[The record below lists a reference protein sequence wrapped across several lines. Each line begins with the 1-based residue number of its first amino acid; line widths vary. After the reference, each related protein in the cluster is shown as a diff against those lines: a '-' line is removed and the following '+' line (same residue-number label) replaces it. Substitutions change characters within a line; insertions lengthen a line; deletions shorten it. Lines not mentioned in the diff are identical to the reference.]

1 MEEKKDVIEIY
12 FDSIKQR
19 IRYLE
24 SKDPGKKVLD
34 TLIKLISHNLSRKR
48 KN

>member
-1 MEEKKDVIEIY
+1 MKDQKGFTEIY
-12 FDSIKQR
+12 IDSVKQR

-24 SKDPGKKVLD
+24 SKDPGKKVLGA
-34 TLIKLISHNLSRKR
+34 LIKLISHNLSRKR